1 MECERRYNL
10 TVYGNHFRRVWDVDL
25 KHDFAFVCSGLIE
38 SEFFVDENSQL
49 KAIDFGLSNFVKPD
63 KRLNDIVGSAYYV
76 ASEVLHRSYNTEA
89 DVWSIGVISYI
100 LLCGSCP
107 FLARTESEI
116 FRAFRADSMNLLGLL
131 YLLKPRILS
140 SVILGLVT
148 TMIFK
153 LMKAYMRSSSLHKAA
168 LRALSNLVVYF
179 LLRMSERRD
188 LLKLLTISPLLDKN
202 VKVETPQKLGA
213 DGKKGGDVRQGTP
226 YPKGGKT
233 PASGGKSNK
242 SLLGHSVQFTVENR
256 NRPVF
261 QVQLLYCR
269 PVFQACKLEG
279 QVHDNDLD
287 YPFFITIIVTGLTVT
302 KTVKKNN
309 TCHHINAVTTV

>member
-1 MECERRYNL
+1 MALLSFLNIKKLRNFVWLLE
-10 TVYGNHFRRVWDVDL
+10 VIGNHPGTSSYNFGSTTYWEWESDIMVSGHFPNLEVYDVRVPLVEL
-25 KHDFAFVCSGLIE
+25 VAILAGCIGDFG
-38 SEFFVDENSQL
+38 EFFVDENSQL
-49 KAIDFGLSNFVKPD
+49 KAIDFGLSDFVKPD

-89 DVWSIGVISYI
+89 DVWSIGVISYM

-116 FRAFRADSMNLLGLL
+116 FLAFRADSMNLLGLL
-131 YLLKPRILS
+131 YLLKPSILS

-148 TMIFK
+148 AMIFK

-168 LRALSNLVVYF
+168 LRGKKRLAEVANNKPTLG
-179 LLRMSERRD
+179 
-188 LLKLLTISPLLDKN
+188 
-202 VKVETPQKLGA
+202 QKCA

-233 PASGGKSNK
+233 PASGGKSKK
-242 SLLGHSVQFTVENR
+242 SLLGHSVQFTVENG

-261 QVQLLYCR
+261 LV
-269 PVFQACKLEG
+269 
-279 QVHDNDLD
+279 
-287 YPFFITIIVTGLTVT
+287 
-302 KTVKKNN
+302 
-309 TCHHINAVTTV
+309 

>member
-1 MECERRYNL
+1 MEIIVLPTILVQQHTGNGSQISWFVHATDLSDGELKEEVFCVRFVYMEVESVPHLYICEIEVSGHFPNLEVYDVRVRLVELVAILAGRYNL

-49 KAIDFGLSNFVKPD
+49 KAIDFGLSDFVKPD

-89 DVWSIGVISYI
+89 D
-100 LLCGSCP
+100 
-107 FLARTESEI
+107 
-116 FRAFRADSMNLLGLL
+116 
-131 YLLKPRILS
+131 
-140 SVILGLVT
+140 VILGLVT

-188 LLKLLTISPLLDKN
+188 LPKLLTISPLLDKN

-213 DGKKGGDVRQGTP
+213 DGKKGGDVRR
-226 YPKGGKT
+226 
-233 PASGGKSNK
+233 
-242 SLLGHSVQFTVENR
+242 L
-256 NRPVF
+256 
-261 QVQLLYCR
+261 
-269 PVFQACKLEG
+269 QACVSGSVVVLQACVSG
-279 QVHDNDLD
+279 SVVVLQACVSGL
-287 YPFFITIIVTGLTVT
+287 IVQ
-302 KTVKKNN
+302 
-309 TCHHINAVTTV
+309 A